1 MSETAI
7 AASLPTVGTADDR
20 KGTKIGDTLAR
31 NTVFRVLSAQRRRI
45 LAECGSY
52 VSLERGAYLF
62 RRGEPSD
69 AAYAITVGEIEVTVV
84 GLDGREV
91 FLARCGTGSVIG
103 EMGVLDGSPRSADVR
118 ATRKCELYRIDRS
131 CVTDALTAEPS
142 AALALLGVM
151 ARRLRDTDTLVER
164 MSSMDLGKR
173 LARLL
178 LEEGATGR
186 IIYNQSDIAHLI
198 GASREAV
205 NRKLARWRKANW
217 VELNATGLHVRDRV
231 ALLALCKRK
240 VET

>member
-1 MSETAI
+1 MTA
-7 AASLPTVGTADDR
+7 AATDSPAPDAKFVKVA
-20 KGTKIGDTLAR
+20 DTLAR
-31 NTVFRVLSAQRRRI
+31 NTVFKVLSASRRRG
-45 LAECGSY
+45 LAECGSF
-52 VSLERGAYLF
+52 VPLDRGANLF
-62 RRGEPSD
+62 RRGDASD
-69 AAYAITVGEIEVTVV
+69 AAYAIITGEVEVTVV
-84 GLDGREV
+84 GLDGRDV
-91 FLARCGTGSVIG
+91 FLARLGSGTVIG

-118 ATRKCELYRIDRS
+118 ATRRCELYRIDRV
-131 CVTDALTAEPS
+131 CVTDALTAEPG
-142 AALALLGVM
+142 AALALLSLM

-178 LEEGATGR
+178 LEEGASGK

-217 VELNATGLHVRDRV
+217 VELTPTGLHIRDRV